1 MNKEKPVRVAQIV
14 GKWIGGGVESLLL
27 NYYQNID
34 RTKIQF
40 DFICDEDSTDI
51 PYDKIKEL
59 GGRVIL
65 IPPYQH
71 PFKYHRKLKKI
82 LKEENYKI
90 VHSHISTMSV
100 FSLFAAKCAGVPV
113 RIAHS
118 HSTTN
123 KKEKKRN
130 LLKQIL
136 RPFSKVFA
144 TEYMCCS
151 ELAGRWL
158 FGDKEYNNGNVY
170 LLNNAIDLEKF
181 KYDENIR
188 NLKRKELN
196 ISDDMLVIG
205 HVGRFVEQKNHRFLI
220 DIFSE
225 VHKKNSNSILIL
237 AGQGP
242 LMKEIKEKVE
252 KLDINDCVRFLGQ
265 RNDIDELYQAFDV
278 FCLPSLY
285 EGLPVVGVEAQAT
298 GLLCILS
305 NDMTKET
312 KVLNTTEFLSLKQ
325 EPVEWADCIIET
337 KKKFKRKNTRKE
349 IANNNFDI
357 SVEANKLENKYN
369 ELLDKCNKYYSF
381 DIFDTLIK
389 RFINEK
395 NFFEIVGLKLKK
407 EKILIDD
414 FAKRRKKYEIYLNSL
429 NKNYT
434 ILDIY
439 NNFTELSEKEK
450 IKAINIEK
458 NLIKSN
464 MIPNKEGIDF
474 FVKCDNKICISDMYL
489 SGNFL
494 QEILENNKLNG
505 IKEVMVS
512 CDYNGKSKRNKM
524 LYNVA
529 LSKYNITKHY
539 GDALRSDYINAILS
553 GIKARRIKH
562 SARRFLFDY
571 NNGNYY
577 FNIGVNVFG
586 PMIYEF
592 NFWLEEQISHYLNSN
607 VLFLTREGYYLKKS
621 FEMQCGK
628 KGELLYI
635 SRKSLLIGSCKEF
648 IQKYNFEEFINYFK
662 IKRNIS
668 LRSFLK
674 KIGCDNE
681 KTMLKYNKKLNDI
694 IDEFIYDELKKDEQ
708 IIALLKNNNAN
719 FEKYMNRFIKK
730 KNILIDVGWNGTMQ
744 MYLKDYYKIKKS
756 NIEFFG
762 LYIGCMKGKNKN
774 GFLFKE
780 SNKDYDK
787 IMCFSGLLENI
798 FMPSFGTTINYDND
812 GNPILK
818 ESEFSCNSKKCIKEL
833 QNGID
838 FFICKMKELDNVM
851 HFCNKEIINN
861 LYELG
866 LTPNKNDIKKFS
878 EIELLD
884 GESINNLISG
894 EKGNVIKKFIS
905 SKWKTAFLIQKTNL
919 KIDYSCLISRLR
931 NMRK

>member
-1 MNKEKPVRVAQIV
+1 MENKEPIRVAQII
-14 GKWIGGGVESLLL
+14 GKWLGGGVEAVVM
-27 NYYQNID
+27 NYYRYID
-34 RTKIQF
+34 KSKIQF
-40 DFICDEDSTDI
+40 DFICDEDSTNI
-51 PYDKIKEL
+51 PYEEIEKL
-59 GGRVIL
+59 GGKVIL
-65 IPPYQH
+65 IPPYQKVL
-71 PFKYHRKLKKI
+71 KYHKELKRV
-82 LKEENYKI
+82 LKEGKYKI
-90 VHSHISTMSV
+90 VHSHINTLSV

-123 KKEKKRN
+123 KKEKKKN
-130 LLKQIL
+130 LIKQVL
-136 RPFSKVFA
+136 RPFSKLFA
-144 TEYMCCS
+144 TDYMCCS

-158 FGDKEYNNGNVY
+158 FGNKEFDKGNVY
-170 LLNNAIDLEKF
+170 ILNNAIDLDKF
-181 KYDENIR
+181 KYDEKIR
-188 NLKRKELN
+188 KEKRKELG
-196 ISDDMLVIG
+196 IKDDTLVIG

-220 DIFSE
+220 DIFNE
-225 VHKKNSNSILIL
+225 VHKQHENSILLL

-242 LMKEIKEKVE
+242 LMEEMKEKVKTLGIE
-252 KLDINDCVRFLGQ
+252 ASVKFLGQ
-265 RNDIDELYQAFDV
+265 RNDINELYQAFDV

-298 GLLCILS
+298 GLLCVFS
-305 NDMTKET
+305 DYMTKET

-325 EPVEWADCIIET
+325 KTIEWANCIIEA
-337 KKKFKRKNTRKE
+337 KKKFKRKNKREE

-369 ELLDKCNKYYSF
+369 ELLVKCDKYYSF

-389 RFINEK
+389 RLFNEK
-395 NFFEIVGLKLKK
+395 KFFEIVEFKLKK
-407 EKILIDD
+407 EKILIND
-414 FAKRRKKYEIYLNSL
+414 FAKRRKKYEVYLNSL

-434 ILDIY
+434 IIDIY
-439 NNFTELSEKEK
+439 NNFNELSEEEK

-458 NLIKSN
+458 DLIKLN
-464 MIPNKEGIDF
+464 MIPNKEGIDY

-494 QEILENNKLNG
+494 KEILDVNKING

-512 CDYNGKSKRNKM
+512 SDYNGKSKRNKM
-524 LYNVA
+524 LYKVA

-553 GIKARRIKH
+553 GIKSKRIKQKK
-562 SARRFLFDY
+562 RRFLFNYD
-571 NNGNYY
+571 NENYY

-586 PMIYEF
+586 PMMYEF
-592 NFWLEEQISHYLNSN
+592 DFWLEEQINHYSNSN

-621 FEMQCGK
+621 YEMELEK
-628 KGELLYI
+628 KAELLYI
-635 SRKSLLIGSCKEF
+635 SRKSLLIGTCKEF
-648 IQKYNFEEFINYFK
+648 IQKYNFEEFVNYFK

-668 LRSFLK
+668 LKSFLK

-681 KTMLKYNKKLNDI
+681 KIMLKYNKKINDS
-694 IDEFIYDELKKDEQ
+694 IDEFIYDELKNDEQ
-708 IIALLKNNNAN
+708 IISLLENNNDN
-719 FEKYMNRFIKK
+719 FEKYMSKIIKE
-730 KNILIDVGWNGTMQ
+730 KNTLIDVGWNGTMQ
-744 MYLKDYYKIKKS
+744 MYLKDYYKLKKS
-756 NIEFFG
+756 NIEFLG
-762 LYIGCMKGKNKN
+762 LYLGCMNDIEKK
-774 GFLFKE
+774 GFLFE
-780 SNKDYDK
+780 ETNKNYDK

-812 GNPILK
+812 GTPILK
-818 ESEFSCNSKKCIKEL
+818 ESEFSDNSKKCIKEL

-851 HFCNKEIINN
+851 HFSREEIINN

-878 EIELLD
+878 RIELLD
-884 GESINNLISG
+884 GENINNLING
-894 EKGNVIKKFIS
+894 EKGNIVKRFIS
-905 SKWKTAFLIQKTNL
+905 SKWKTAFLIRKTNL

-931 NMRK
+931 NMKK